1 MKSVLFKTRE
11 IKNLKKKVCQ
21 RIGENTLGIKE
32 PLDNLLYASG
42 CREERH
48 KAFDLKFVAF

>member
-11 IKNLKKKVCQ
+11 IKNLKKKVCR

-32 PLDNLLYASG
+32 PLDNLLYAPG
-42 CREERH
+42 CRERH